1 MPKAIDDLHNTILR
15 EARPI
20 LVSHGYE
27 QLTIRNVARI
37 CGVAVGTVYRYFDS
51 KDELVSEILRND
63 WEPLKARMRS
73 AAETVS
79 NPVDGLYAISECIRD
94 FIREYA
100 TAWAEYRTIYR
111 YSPALNNAHE
121 FFISDISEIVH
132 PMMLRF
138 FPDYDPVLSDFLART
153 VMAISAESTTK
164 FEEIRPVFEK
174 LCC

>member
-63 WEPLKARMRS
+63 WEPAKGRMRR
-73 AAETVS
+73 AAESVS
-79 NPVDGLYAISECIRD
+79 TPIEGLRSINACIRD
-94 FIREYA
+94 FIAEYA
-100 TAWAEYRTIYR
+100 VAWAEYRTIYR
-111 YSPALNNAHE
+111 YSPALNKAHE
-121 FFISDISEIVH
+121 TFIEDINAIVH

-138 FPDYDPVLSDFLART
+138 FPDYNPVLSDFLSRI
-153 VMAISAESTTK
+153 VMAASAENAK
-164 FEEIRPVFEK
+164 PFEELLPVFEK
-174 LCC
+174 LCS